1 MDVFIIYGIAIVSL
15 IITLGAQA
23 FITSSYSKYSKVRN
37 SNNLTG
43 AEAARRVLD
52 KNGLTDVKVQMVSG
66 KLTDHYDP
74 RNKTVNLS
82 TKNYSEP
89 SVASVAVACHECGH
103 AIQDKNGYIFL
114 KIRSTIVPLVN
125 FASKIGYIVIMISI
139 ITSIFKLLW
148 IGILTELIIL
158 LFQIITLPVE
168 FDASNRAL
176 KQIEKLGIINKK
188 KKKECRGMLTAA
200 ALTYVAGVATALI
213 EIFRL
218 ILIARSDERR

>member
-1 MDVFIIYGIAIVSL
+1 MYTILFFLSFMITIASQFYIN
-15 IITLGAQA
+15 T
-23 FITSSYSKYSKVRN
+23 KYNKTN
-37 SNNLTG
+37 KIQNMNQYTG
-43 AEAARRVLD
+43 KEVARKILD
-52 KNGLTDVKVQMVSG
+52 NNGLKHIKIKEVSG
-66 KLTDHYDP
+66 KLSDHYDP
-74 RNKTVNLS
+74 QNKIVNLS
-82 TKNYSEP
+82 SDIYNNRTIAAV
-89 SVASVAVACHECGH
+89 SVASHECGH

-176 KQIEKLGIINKK
+176 KQIEKLGIIDKNE
-188 KKKECRGMLTAA
+188 KKECRGMLTAA